1 MAKTENK
8 TQPTRADVD
17 AFLDAVADPQRR
29 EDCRRVRALM
39 ESTTGAPAEM
49 WGPSIVGFGRYRYR
63 YESGREGEWMV
74 TGFSPRKN
82 DLTLYIMPGFEQHEA
97 LLAKL
102 GKHKT
107 GKSCLYLKRLADVD
121 MRVLEQIVSA
131 SVAAMAPRRIDTP
144 AGRA

>member
-1 MAKTENK
+1 MSKSENK
-8 TQPTRADVD
+8 TQATVASVD
-17 AFLDAVADPQRR
+17 AFLDAIADLPRR

-39 ESTTGAPAEM
+39 EAATGAPAVM

-63 YESGREGEWMV
+63 YASGREGEWPV

-82 DLTLYIMPGFEQHEA
+82 DLTLYLMPGFEQQAA
-97 LLAKL
+97 LMAKL

-121 MRVLEQIVSA
+121 RVVLEELITR
-131 SVAAMAPRRIDTP
+131 SVAAMAPQRIDT
-144 AGRA
+144 AGH

>member
-1 MAKTENK
+1 MAKTQNK
-8 TQPTRADVD
+8 TQATTADVD
-17 AFLDAVADPQRR
+17 AFLDGVADAQRR

-39 ESTTGAPAEM
+39 EAATGAPAVM
-49 WGPSIVGFGRYRYR
+49 WGPSIVGFGRYHYR

-82 DLTLYIMPGFEQHEA
+82 DLTLYIMPGFERYEA
-97 LLAKL
+97 LMAKL

-121 MRVLEQIVSA
+121 MAALEQLVRE
-131 SVAAMAPRRIDTP
+131 SVQAMAPKRVDTP
-144 AGRA
+144 AG